1 MLHEKLIVI
10 TRKTALEELIERF
23 NTRDQAR
30 FYLEQMGV
38 DFSEYE
44 AAHTQY
50 QQAKDALQK
59 AIPSNARA
67 QWIEREFLP
76 TFTFGRDDLIITL
89 GPDGLVVN
97 AAKYLDGQPLI
108 ALNPDYQRI
117 DGVLL
122 PFPIFEAPAVLA
134 KAARGDYQIAPV
146 TMAHVTLNDGQ
157 SLYALND
164 FFIGAQTHI
173 SARYEINYNGQSE
186 AHSSSGIIVTTGAGS
201 TGWWR
206 SILTGAHGITQAHHE
221 IVVMPS
227 VDQQTG
233 RIETNN
239 TNDYRFDWSANELRF
254 AVREP
259 FISKT
264 SGANIV
270 YGALQNGAT
279 LQITSRMPQNGVI
292 FSDGIEE
299 DFLEFNSGAIATI
312 GVADKKLHL
321 VTAVH

>member
-1 MLHEKLIVI
+1 MPAHEKLIAI

-30 FYLEQMGV
+30 FYLGQMGV

-44 AAHTQY
+44 AAHEQY
-50 QQAKDALQK
+50 QQAKDDLQK
-59 AIPSNARA
+59 AIPRGTRV
-67 QWIEREFLP
+67 QWIDREFLP
-76 TFTFGRDDLIITL
+76 TFTFGGDDLVVAL

-97 AAKYLDGQPLI
+97 AAKYLDNQPLV
-108 ALNPDYQRI
+108 AFNPDWQRI

-122 PFPIFEAPAVLA
+122 PFHIFEAPAVLA
-134 KAARGDYQIAPV
+134 NAARGDYQIAPV

-186 AHSSSGIIVTTGAGS
+186 AQSSSGIIVTTGAGS

-206 SILTGAHGITQAHHE
+206 SILTGAQGITQAQSGVIIE
-221 IVVMPS
+221 PE
-227 VDQQTG
+227 VDALTG
-233 RIETNN
+233 RAL
-239 TNDYRFDWSANELRF
+239 NDYRFDWSANELRF

-264 SGANIV
+264 SGASILCGV
-270 YGALQNGAT
+270 LQNGAT

-299 DFLEFNSGAIATI
+299 DFLEFNSGAIATM

-321 VTAVH
+321 VTPAR

>member
-97 AAKYLDGQPLI
+97 VAKYLDGQPLV
-108 ALNPDYQRI
+108 AFNPDFTRI

-122 PFPIFEAPAVLA
+122 PFQVHQASYVLPAA
-134 KAARGDYQIAPV
+134 TQGHYQIAPV
-146 TMAHVTLNDGQ
+146 TMARVTLNDGQ
-157 SLYALND
+157 SLHALND
-164 FFIGAQTHI
+164 FFVGAQTHI
-173 SARYEINYNGQSE
+173 SARYEVLYNGQRE
-186 AHSSSGIIVTTGAGS
+186 AQSSSGIIVTTGAGS

-206 SILTGAHGITQAHHE
+206 SILTGASGITQAQSDILIE
-221 IVVMPS
+221 PKIDS
-227 VDQQTG
+227 ITG
-233 RIETNN
+233 RAVD
-239 TNDYRFDWSANELRF
+239 DYRFDWSANELRF

-264 SGANIV
+264 SGASIV
-270 YGALQNGAT
+270 CGALQNEAT
-279 LQITSRMPQNGVI
+279 LQVTSRMPQNGVI

-312 GVADKKLHL
+312 GIADKKLHL

>member
-1 MLHEKLIVI
+1 MPAHEKLIVI
-10 TRKTALEELIERF
+10 TRKSALEELIERF

-38 DFSEYE
+38 DFSDYE
-44 AAHTQY
+44 AAHARY
-50 QQAKDALQK
+50 QEAKEALQR
-59 AIPSNARA
+59 AIPHNTRA

-76 TFTFGRDDLIITL
+76 TFTFGREDLVVTL

-97 AAKYLDGQPLI
+97 AAKYLDGQPLV
-108 ALNPDYQRI
+108 AFNPDYQRI

-122 PFPIFEAPAVLA
+122 PFYIIEAQHILQ
-134 KAARGDYQIAPV
+134 KSTRGEYQIAPV
-146 TMAHVTLNDGQ
+146 TMARVTLNDGQ
-157 SLYALND
+157 SLHALND
-164 FFIGAQTHI
+164 FFIGARTHV
-173 SARYEINYNGQSE
+173 SARYELLYSGQSE
-186 AHSSSGIIVTTGAGS
+186 AQSSSGIIVSTGAGS

-206 SILTGAHGITQAHHE
+206 SILTGATGIVEAHNG
-221 IVVMPS
+221 IPIMP
-227 VDQQTG
+227 VIDQQTG
-233 RIETNN
+233 RIDVPN
-239 TNDYRFDWSANELRF
+239 NDYRFDWSANELRF

-270 YGALQNGAT
+270 YGVLQQGAT

-312 GVADKKLHL
+312 SIAEKKLHL
-321 VTAVH
+321 VTAVT